1 MSGDLKIRYE
11 RMTYRILFLVTLLL
25 VVCACRDN
33 PINNTGTPPGKS
45 EMEDLNIY
53 FVRKDKERIQNYI
66 ERRNLQLVESPTGLW
81 FQIIKPGEGL
91 SFRENDKVIFK
102 YECSL
107 LDGTKCYSSEDLGPK
122 EVTLGRSEMEAG
134 LNEGLRMLSPGAE
147 AIFIMPPYL
156 AHGFLGDR
164 KKIPSRAV
172 VVYHI
177 NILPSR

>member
-1 MSGDLKIRYE
+1 MSGDLKMHYE
-11 RMTYRILFLVTLLL
+11 SMTCRILFLGTLLL
-25 VVCACRDN
+25 AVHACRN
-33 PINNTGTPPGKS
+33 SPEIKTGTPPGKS

-66 ERRNLQLVESPTGLW
+66 ERRNLQMFESPTGLW
-81 FQIIKPGEGL
+81 FQIIKGGEGPA
-91 SFRENDKVIFK
+91 FGEDDKVIFN

-122 EVTLGRSEMEAG
+122 EIILGRSEMEAG
-134 LNEGLRMLSPGAE
+134 LNEGLRMLRPGAE

-172 VVYHI
+172 LVYHI

>member
-1 MSGDLKIRYE
+1 M
-11 RMTYRILFLVTLLL
+11 RMTYRILFLVTFLLA
-25 VVCACRDN
+25 VCACRNN
-33 PINNTGTPPGKS
+33 PENNTGTPPGKS

-66 ERRNLQLVESPTGLW
+66 ERRNLQMGESPTGLW
-81 FQIIKPGEGL
+81 FQIIKGGEGPT
-91 SFRENDKVIFK
+91 FAENDKVIYN

-122 EVTLGRSEMEAG
+122 EIILGRSEMEAG
-134 LNEGLRMLSPGAE
+134 LNEGLRMLRPGAE

>member
-1 MSGDLKIRYE
+1 MI
-11 RMTYRILFLVTLLL
+11 RMTCRILIFVIFLLAI
-25 VVCACRDN
+25 CACRSN
-33 PINNTGTPPGKS
+33 PEINTGTPPGKS

-66 ERRNLQLVESPTGLW
+66 ERRNLQMVESPTGLW
-81 FQIIKPGEGL
+81 FQIIKGGEGPT
-91 SFRENDKVIFK
+91 FRENDKVIFN

-122 EVTLGRSEMEAG
+122 EIILGRSEMEAG
-134 LNEGLRMLSPGAE
+134 LNEGLRMLRPGAE

-156 AHGFLGDR
+156 AHGFVGDR

-177 NILPSR
+177 NILPSS